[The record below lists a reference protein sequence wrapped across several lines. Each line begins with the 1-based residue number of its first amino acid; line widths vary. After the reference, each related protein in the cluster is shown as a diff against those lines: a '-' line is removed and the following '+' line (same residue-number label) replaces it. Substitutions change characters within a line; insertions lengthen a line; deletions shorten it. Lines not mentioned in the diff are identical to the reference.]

1 MRIPPLYRKPSWQ
14 RFFAGAAVG
23 GCISWII
30 FLFMF
35 GTLQEKSSIKIEKQA
50 TIIDELQDKIDIWQ
64 EDYQDLNKKNAEL
77 LTIQE
82 IQVKLTQY
90 EKYNINDQQ
99 SVVNIQD
106 AVKKDLQ
113 SLIAK
118 DLDTVYK
125 NKDIIKKSI
134 ENKTLNVNGKR
145 YKVIVLEMYFFTTIN
160 IVIEIKL
167 AG

>member
-23 GCISWII
+23 GCISWAI

-35 GTLQEKSSIKIEKQA
+35 GTLQERSGIKIEKQA
-50 TIIDELQDKIDIWQ
+50 TLIEELQDKIDIWQ
-64 EDYQDLNKKNAEL
+64 NDYQDLNKKNAEL

-82 IQVKLTQY
+82 IEVKLTLY

-99 SVVNIQD
+99 SIVNIQD

-113 SLIAK
+113 SLLAK

-125 NKDIIKKSI
+125 NKDIIKKTI

-145 YKVIVLEMYFFTTIN
+145 YKLIVLEMYFFTTIN
-160 IVIEIKL
+160 IVLEIKL